1 MALQVLLFG
10 RALRHGVLAPVLV
23 TFGLSVMIENLLQV
37 AATSDPRGLN
47 GGALA
52 LASFHIGSIT
62 VSWLFLTAFL
72 TACAVLSG
80 LQLLLSRTSW
90 GRKVRATSDDLDTAR
105 LVGIRVR
112 PVFATVAGIAVATAA
127 LAGVFIGTI
136 GTFDPLTGTNILI
149 FAFEAVVIGGI
160 GSLWGT
166 LAGGVILGVTQVVV
180 GEVNQAYAVLAV
192 NLLFLAVLTVRPG
205 GLFTSHQAA
214 REIQGAGS
222 ARMRRDTAVGS
233 RDAEPAVTPVT
244 VSRWSAAASA
254 FTGVCVVAVVV
265 LAWRCPTSSAARRE
279 QPLITLLTFIAM
291 ASLWNLLAGFSG
303 LTSFGQHAY
312 IGVGAYA
319 LYLVAEH
326 GINPFGGIILAAAR
340 RRGGLA
346 AGVGAGAAA
355 VGRVLRRRHPGGGR
369 HVPDHRHAVAVGGRD
384 HRGERARAGRRTATC
399 CARR

>member
-1 MALQVLLFG
+1 VTWVNAVIQGMLLGGLYALIACGLSLTFGVMRIVNLAHGDLAVCGAYLGLVLSSALGVSVWYTLPLLLPAAFAVGMALEVLLFG

-52 LASFHIGSIT
+52 LASFHLGSIT

-80 LQLLLSRTSW
+80 LQLALSRTSW
-90 GRKVRATSDDLDTAR
+90 GRKVRATSDDPDTAR

-112 PVFATVAGIAVATAA
+112 PVFATVAGIAIATAA

-136 GTFDPLTGTNILI
+136 STFDPLTGTNILI

-166 LAGGVILGVTQVVV
+166 LVGGVIMGVTQVVV

-192 NLLFLAVLTVRPG
+192 NLVFLAVLTVRPG

-214 REIQGAGS
+214 GEVQGAG
-222 ARMRRDTAVGS
+222 
-233 RDAEPAVTPVT
+233 
-244 VSRWSAAASA
+244 
-254 FTGVCVVAVVV
+254 V
-265 LAWRCPTSSAARRE
+265 L
-279 QPLITLLTFIAM
+279 
-291 ASLWNLLAGFSG
+291 G
-303 LTSFGQHAY
+303 
-312 IGVGAYA
+312 
-319 LYLVAEH
+319 
-326 GINPFGGIILAAAR
+326 
-340 RRGGLA
+340 
-346 AGVGAGAAA
+346 
-355 VGRVLRRRHPGGGR
+355 
-369 HVPDHRHAVAVGGRD
+369 
-384 HRGERARAGRRTATC
+384 
-399 CARR
+399 